1 MGYLALFF
9 AGAFLCNCIP
19 HLAAGLRGEAFP
31 TPFAKPP
38 ARGLSSP
45 PVNFVWG
52 FANVLVGGILLWR
65 HGAPGDAAD
74 IAAMA
79 LGAFAIGL
87 YLAVHFGKVRRELRQ
102 EGHGG

>member
-1 MGYLALFF
+1 MAYLTLFF

-45 PVNFVWG
+45 PVNFAWG
-52 FANVLVGGILLWR
+52 WFNALVSGILLWG

-79 LGAFAIGL
+79 IGALLIGL
-87 YLAVHFGKVRRELRQ
+87 YLSIHFGKVMGER
-102 EGHGG
+102 HGR

>member
-1 MGYLALFF
+1 MDILELVF

-52 FANVLVGGILLWR
+52 FANALVGGILLWH
-65 HGAPGDAAD
+65 HGTLAGAVD
-74 IAAMA
+74 IGAMA
-79 LGAFAIGL
+79 IGALLIGL
-87 YLAVHFGKVRRELRQ
+87 YLSIHFGRVMRER
-102 EGHGG
+102 HGG

>member
-1 MGYLALFF
+1 MATLTLFF

-52 FANVLVGGILLWR
+52 WSNALVGGILLWR

-74 IAAMA
+74 IAVM
-79 LGAFAIGL
+79 AIGAL
-87 YLAVHFGKVRRELRQ
+87 LIGLGLSIHFGKVMRER
-102 EGHGG
+102 HGR